1 MTPSE
6 LDCTQSDAACILQP
20 QCDPNALQGML
31 LETNPDTSAYP
42 HNGRLPDLRPLTR
55 LTCLCLADNRLQ
67 SMPPLATLQQ
77 LRCLDLSG
85 NARLQVRA

>member
-1 MTPSE
+1 MI
-6 LDCTQSDAACILQP
+6 QR
-20 QCDPNALQGML
+20 DPNALQGMS
-31 LETNPDTSAYP
+31 LEMSPDTSAYP